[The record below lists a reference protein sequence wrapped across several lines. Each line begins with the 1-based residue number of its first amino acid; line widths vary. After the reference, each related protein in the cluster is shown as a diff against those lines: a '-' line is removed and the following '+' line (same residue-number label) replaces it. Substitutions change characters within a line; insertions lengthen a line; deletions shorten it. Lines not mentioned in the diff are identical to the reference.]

1 MIEELIYQEDIIIN
15 VYAPKNEACKTHEV
29 KTETKTIQQYLIETS
44 MIPLSIT
51 HRTAR

>member
-29 KTETKTIQQYLIETS
+29 KTETKTISKILIIIFGFNFILRS
-44 MIPLSIT
+44 
-51 HRTAR
+51 

>member
-15 VYAPKNEACKTHEV
+15 VYAPKNEACKTHEENRN
-29 KTETKTIQQYLIETS
+29 KGIDNQQYLMETS

-51 HRTAR
+51 QNS